1 MRVGPR
7 LAEES
12 GSAVVDFTL
21 TSVLL
26 LFVFMAVFQLGLTLH
41 VRNTLISCA
50 AEGARYGAR
59 EGASPA
65 QGAQRTRELV
75 TRTLSSRFAGDVT
88 TSTDTTAAGV
98 QVVVISVDAP
108 IPIIGPFGPDD
119 GLHVHGRAFA
129 ESQ

>member
-1 MRVGPR
+1 MIGAAR
-7 LAEES
+7 LGDDR

-26 LFVFMAVFQLGLTLH
+26 LFVFLAVFQVGLSLH

-59 EGASPA
+59 EGSSPQMGEERA
-65 QGAQRTRELV
+65 RDLIGRSLSPSYARQV
-75 TRTLSSRFAGDVT
+75 SSRV
-88 TSTDTTAAGV
+88 DTTGSGV
-98 QVVVISVDAP
+98 EVVVIEVEAP
-108 IPIIGPFGPDD
+108 VPVVGLIGPGSGYD
-119 GLHVHGRAFA
+119 VSGRAFL

>member
-1 MRVGPR
+1 MRPGPR
-7 LAEES
+7 LAEDT

-26 LFVFMAVFQLGLTLH
+26 LFVFLAVLQLGLTLH

-65 QGAQRTRELV
+65 QGAQRTRDLV

-88 TSTDTTAAGV
+88 TSTDTTPAGV
-98 QVVVISVDAP
+98 RVVVVTVDAP
-108 IPIIGPFGPDD
+108 IPIIGPLGPDD
-119 GLHVHGRAFA
+119 GLHVRGRAFA